1 MIIAGYNQDPAE
13 VAGVRDE
20 RRRQRVMGAAQTAG
34 AMRDVGVLFMPL
46 LVVDHVQGGGEVK
59 HRLWQCR
66 AEEEANLH
74 GAQVHRLGWEQH
86 QPVVRVT
93 ERIGGI
99 WSGHHRFMQER
110 AERGV
115 GPPLAG

>member
-1 MIIAGYNQDPAE
+1 
-13 VAGVRDE
+13 VRDG
-20 RRRQRVMGAAQTAG
+20 RRRQRVMGAAQAPG

-46 LVVDHVQGGGEVK
+46 LVIDHVQGGGEVK
-59 HRLWQCR
+59 HRLGQRR

-86 QPVVRVT
+86 QPVVSVT
-93 ERIGGI
+93 QRIGGV
-99 WSGHHRFMQER
+99 WSRGQRFMQER